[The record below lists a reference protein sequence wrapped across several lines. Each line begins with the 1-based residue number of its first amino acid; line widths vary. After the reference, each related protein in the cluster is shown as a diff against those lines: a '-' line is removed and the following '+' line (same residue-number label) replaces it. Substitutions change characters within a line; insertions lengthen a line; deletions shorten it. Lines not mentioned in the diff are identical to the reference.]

1 MTEQI
6 ELCDVL
12 VVNKI
17 SELDEEAKKRVRAI
31 VK

>member
-6 ELCDVL
+6 EFCDVL